1 MVWQVEVTGR
11 AQRDLERLDRTT
23 QHRIG
28 AFIRK
33 RLMSEESPRRFGKAL
48 QGTLA
53 GLWRY
58 RIGDYRLICQIIDDR
73 CVVLALS
80 IDHRSKAYR

>member
-1 MVWQVEVTGR
+1 MAWQVELTNR
-11 AQRDLERLDRTT
+11 AQRELERLDRTT
-23 QHRIG
+23 QRRIG
-28 AFIRK
+28 TFIRE
-33 RLMSEESPRRFGKAL
+33 RLMAEESPRRFGKAL

-58 RIGDYRLICQIIDDR
+58 RVGDYRLICRIIDER

>member
-1 MVWQVEVTGR
+1 MAWQVELTNR
-11 AQRDLERLDRTT
+11 AQRELEHLDRAM
-23 QHRIG
+23 QRRIA
-28 AFIRK
+28 AFIRE
-33 RLMSEESPRRFGKAL
+33 RLSTEDDPRRFGRAL

-58 RIGDYRLICQIIDDR
+58 RIGDYRLICRIIDDR

-80 IDHRSKAYR
+80 IDHRSTVYR

>member
-1 MVWQVEVTGR
+1 LAWQVEVTDR
-11 AQRDLERLDRTT
+11 AQRELKRLDHST
-23 QHRIG
+23 QRRIG

-33 RLMSEESPRRFGKAL
+33 RLMTEESPRRFGKAL

-58 RIGDYRLICQIIDDR
+58 RIGDYRLICRIIDDR

-80 IDHRSKAYR
+80 IDHRSKVYR